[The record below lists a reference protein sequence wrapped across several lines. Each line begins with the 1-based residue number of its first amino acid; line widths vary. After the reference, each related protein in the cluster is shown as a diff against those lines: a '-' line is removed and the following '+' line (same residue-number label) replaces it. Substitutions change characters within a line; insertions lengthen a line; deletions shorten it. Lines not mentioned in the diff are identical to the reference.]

1 MSIKWKRSTDGWILG
16 VCEGLGQS
24 FGINP
29 NILRAL
35 LLLSMFVF
43 GTGFLIY
50 IILGFTLPKEDALF
64 EYNESKF
71 LGVCKRIS
79 KRADFELGLVRT
91 FTVFSFFISVGA
103 TLIFYIVLNFVLPKE
118 HAQIDF

>member
-16 VCEGLGQS
+16 VCEGLGLS

-35 LLLSMFVF
+35 LLLSMFAF

-50 IILGFTLPKEDALF
+50 MILGFTLPKEDAVF

-79 KRADFELGLVRT
+79 RSSEIELGLVRV
-91 FTVFSFFISVGA
+91 FTVVSFIASAGI
-103 TLIFYIVLNFVLPKE
+103 TLILYIVLNFVLPKE
-118 HAQIDF
+118 QSKIDF